1 MAYGEIARRDR
12 TMLSRAEQRQH
23 ARELELLDGQTEL
36 AEQRVASIQRV
47 VQRATYETMLTGV
60 VRQKA
65 EQIAPDGAEF
75 YAMYA
80 VAGAVETTRVIN
92 SMSEPRRRGCR

>member
-1 MAYGEIARRDR
+1 MSNEVARVQGSS
-12 TMLSRAEQRQH
+12 LSRRQQKENTQ
-23 ARELELLDGQTEL
+23 ALELLDRQTEL
-36 AEQRVASIQRV
+36 AEQQVAGIQRV
-47 VQRATYETMLTGV
+47 VQRATYETMLTGI

-80 VAGAVETTRVIN
+80 LAGAVETTRVIN
-92 SMSEPRRRGCR
+92 SMNQPRRGCR

>member
-1 MAYGEIARRDR
+1 MAQGEVVRRSGSV
-12 TMLSRAEQRQH
+12 LSRTEQRQLS
-23 ARELELLDGQTEL
+23 RELEVLDHQTEL
-36 AEQRVASIQRV
+36 AEQQVASIQRV
-47 VQRATYETMLTGV
+47 VQRATCETMLTGI

-80 VAGAVETTRVIN
+80 LAGAVETTRVIN
-92 SMSEPRRRGCR
+92 SMHQPRRGCR

>member
-1 MAYGEIARRDR
+1 MAYGEVARRSN
-12 TMLSRAEQRQH
+12 MPLSRSEQRQQ
-23 ARELELLDGQTEL
+23 ARALERLDQDTEL
-36 AEQRVASIQRV
+36 AEQQVVGIQRV
-47 VQRATYETMLTGV
+47 VQRATYETMLTGI

-80 VAGAVETTRVIN
+80 VAGAVECARVIN
-92 SMSEPRRRGCR
+92 SMNRRCW